1 MEIIDWINA
10 KKYIPLYILNQKT
23 SYMKFQALEV
33 KRGDAFLIQEDE
45 RITLFDSGDNAEK
58 IVDILMNKRI
68 NYVDLAICSHND
80 KDHAEGFIGIFESG
94 IQIKELWLPGIWA
107 NILHYVIH
115 VNNEF
120 VYEGIRAYGHN
131 INGEIIEDELYDSEQ
146 VLSIDELNAD
156 LRYLS
161 LEPNDILQPCIICHH
176 RLCQHYQPLNIY
188 FIDLARIIQIAKLAY
203 SRGTV
208 VKWFKPTDY
217 CTHNNIAY
225 GFLALN
231 SEQITHI
238 KTIKNITAFLK
249 VLSLTR
255 TNKYSLVFELIKDN
269 TPIIRFS
276 ADSDCT
282 YQSQQSYNSNIII
295 TAPHHGAK
303 ANAKVYRTIQGN
315 DIIWIRSD
323 GPSIHR
329 PCQEFKSMNRR
340 YCMYCNTHNT
350 KSEITFEYDS
360 QYKYWIYRDGQ
371 QCHC

>member
-1 MEIIDWINA
+1 
-10 KKYIPLYILNQKT
+10 
-23 SYMKFQALEV
+23 MKFQALEV

-120 VYEGIRAYGHN
+120 VFEGIRAYGHN

-161 LEPNDILQPCIICHH
+161 LEPNDILQPCLICHH
-176 RLCQHYQPLNIY
+176 RLCHHYQQLNKY
-188 FIDLARIIQIAKLAY
+188 FIDLDRIIQIAKLAY

-208 VKWFKPTDY
+208 VKWFKPTD
-217 CTHNNIAY
+217 
-225 GFLALN
+225 
-231 SEQITHI
+231 
-238 KTIKNITAFLK
+238 
-249 VLSLTR
+249 
-255 TNKYSLVFELIKDN
+255 
-269 TPIIRFS
+269 
-276 ADSDCT
+276 
-282 YQSQQSYNSNIII
+282 
-295 TAPHHGAK
+295 
-303 ANAKVYRTIQGN
+303 
-315 DIIWIRSD
+315 
-323 GPSIHR
+323 
-329 PCQEFKSMNRR
+329 
-340 YCMYCNTHNT
+340 
-350 KSEITFEYDS
+350 
-360 QYKYWIYRDGQ
+360 
-371 QCHC
+371 